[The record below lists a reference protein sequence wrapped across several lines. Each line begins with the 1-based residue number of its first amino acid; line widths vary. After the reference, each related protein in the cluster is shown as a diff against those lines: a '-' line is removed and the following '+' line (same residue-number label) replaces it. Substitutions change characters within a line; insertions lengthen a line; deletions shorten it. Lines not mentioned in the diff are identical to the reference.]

1 MKNRITFVLTFL
13 FLFLAVPVAA
23 AAAEANS
30 GTLAADKNNVA
41 VSLHLPAGK
50 TEGITSLRLQLRV
63 SVVSGSM
70 GKPVFLFDNAVKS
83 TVKDAHISKEKD
95 GGYLVD
101 IIISGKKEQKLFTDS
116 GNVKLGTLSV
126 APTSQ
131 DYQIR
136 VEFAGKADGTGKPTV
151 TYVDSAGLN
160 SVTAPLS
167 KADPVI
173 VKPAGGLPSQS
184 PSDQGTQSFGK
195 KLKLTVSVKNGS
207 NRVTFKWTR
216 EEGADGYVLFKY
228 NTSKKKYVRVKTFA
242 NPKTVSYSKKYK
254 YAGKY
259 SFKLRAYK
267 VTAAGT
273 KAYGSFSSAA
283 KVKLPPAKVK
293 GVAKSQS
300 YLKTTL
306 SWKKV
311 SKAKGYEIYRSQK
324 KNGKFSRVKIV
335 RTGKTNRV
343 TIKQKKSRVYYYK
356 IRAFVKG
363 INKKRVYGNFS
374 VVK

>member
-83 TVKDAHISKEKD
+83 AVKDAHISKEKD

-131 DYQIR
+131 YYQIR
-136 VEFAGKADGTGKPTV
+136 V
-151 TYVDSAGLN
+151 
-160 SVTAPLS
+160 
-167 KADPVI
+167 
-173 VKPAGGLPSQS
+173 
-184 PSDQGTQSFGK
+184 
-195 KLKLTVSVKNGS
+195 
-207 NRVTFKWTR
+207 
-216 EEGADGYVLFKY
+216 
-228 NTSKKKYVRVKTFA
+228 
-242 NPKTVSYSKKYK
+242 
-254 YAGKY
+254 
-259 SFKLRAYK
+259 
-267 VTAAGT
+267 
-273 KAYGSFSSAA
+273 
-283 KVKLPPAKVK
+283 
-293 GVAKSQS
+293 
-300 YLKTTL
+300 
-306 SWKKV
+306 
-311 SKAKGYEIYRSQK
+311 
-324 KNGKFSRVKIV
+324 
-335 RTGKTNRV
+335 
-343 TIKQKKSRVYYYK
+343 
-356 IRAFVKG
+356 
-363 INKKRVYGNFS
+363 
-374 VVK
+374 